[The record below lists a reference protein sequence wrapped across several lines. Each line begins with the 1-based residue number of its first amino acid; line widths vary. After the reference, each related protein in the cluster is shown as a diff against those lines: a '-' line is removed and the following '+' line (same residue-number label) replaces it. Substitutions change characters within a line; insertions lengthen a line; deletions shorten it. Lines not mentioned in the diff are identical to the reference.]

1 MKNANIIE
9 AVTVEVDGKPTA
21 RAGIEEVLLTR
32 KQVARR
38 EQTTHPT
45 LIRLEKQ
52 GLLKPLRLGAMVRY
66 RLSDILAF
74 EKQGETEVIVG
85 KRPPNRRLQQTAKT
99 GSTEAM
105 P

>member
-9 AVTVEVDGKPTA
+9 AVTVEVGGNPTA

-38 EQTTHPT
+38 EQTTPET
-45 LIRLEKQ
+45 LIRWEKL
-52 GLLKPLRLGAMVRY
+52 GLLKPLRLGS
-66 RLSDILAF
+66 LGDTGLATSSPS
-74 EKQGETEVIVG
+74 KNRVETAVITG

-99 GSTEAM
+99 GNAEAM